1 MSFSAPR
8 GHPVNRIGPAAPL
21 SRWVVGGYGVLTSM
35 RRSYFDAAV
44 PIAALATVPG
54 ESALA
59 VIRVAGPRALELAAS
74 CFSRPDALAAA
85 PAMKLVHGE
94 LVDPATGEAVDEVV
108 AAVFRAPGGPVGEDA
123 VEFYCHGS
131 PAVIRRALSLLERVG
146 FEPALPGEFSFRAFL
161 HGKTDLVRAEA
172 VQELVRAGSE
182 GARVE
187 ALKRLEGGLSRCFAA
202 ARASIVDALA
212 EAEARLDYAEEDDS
226 PSGGLDPDALISVR
240 DLVARLA
247 ASYAAGRLY
256 ERGARVVVA
265 GMPNAGKSSLFNLLV
280 REERSIVASEPGTT
294 RDWIEA
300 GIELGGLPLRLID
313 TAGLREAEGE
323 VEAAGVSRSRFLA
336 AEAEAVIYLVD
347 GTVGL
352 RAEDSSFLESRPDAL
367 RAWNKADDARCL
379 PPAPGFLRVS
389 ARAGEGLPELADAL
403 RKLVAPGFGL
413 GAEGSA
419 SSRAERELRV
429 ASERQKLLLERAGL
443 SLDATLRGIEAG
455 VPLDA
460 LVLDLLEAADALGEI
475 TGEVASEE
483 VLEAI
488 FSRFCLG
495 K

>member
-1 MSFSAPR
+1 VR
-8 GHPVNRIGPAAPL
+8 
-21 SRWVVGGYGVLTSM
+21 TSM

-59 VIRVAGPRALELAAS
+59 VLRAAGPRALELAAP
-74 CFSRPDALAAA
+74 CFSRPEALAAA
-85 PAMKLVHGE
+85 PSMTLVHGE
-94 LVDPATGEAVDEVV
+94 LVDPDTGEAIDEVL

-131 PAVIRRALSLLERVG
+131 PAVLRRALSLLEAAG
-146 FEPALPGEFSFRAFL
+146 FAPALPGEFGFRAFL

-172 VQELVRAGSE
+172 VHELVRAGNE
-182 GARVE
+182 GARAE
-187 ALKRLEGGLSRCFAA
+187 ALRRLEGGLSRSLAA
-202 ARASIVDALA
+202 ARASLVDALA
-212 EAEARLDYAEEDDS
+212 EAEARLDYAEEEDS
-226 PSGGLDPDALISVR
+226 PSGGLDPSLVMSAR
-240 DLVARLA
+240 DFVLRLA

-280 REERSIVASEPGTT
+280 REERSIVSSEPGTT

-313 TAGLREAEGE
+313 TAGLREAEGAVE
-323 VEAAGVSRSRFLA
+323 VAGVSRSRRLA
-336 AEAEAVIYLVD
+336 AEAEVVVYLVD
-347 GTVGL
+347 GVAGL
-352 RAEDSSFLESRPDAL
+352 RAEDIAFLESRPDAL
-367 RAWNKADDARCL
+367 RVWNKADDARCAA
-379 PPAPGFLRVS
+379 PPSGFLRFS
-389 ARAGEGLPELADAL
+389 AKAGEGLPELASAL
-403 RKLVAPGFGL
+403 RRLVAPGFGL

-429 ASERQKLLLERAGL
+429 ASERQKLLLDRAGT

-460 LVLDLLEAADALGEI
+460 LVIDLREAADALGEI

>member
-1 MSFSAPR
+1 MQ
-8 GHPVNRIGPAAPL
+8 
-21 SRWVVGGYGVLTSM
+21 
-35 RRSYFDAAV
+35 RSYLDTEA

-59 VIRVAGPRALELAAS
+59 VIRAFGKGALGLAAS
-74 CFSRPDALAAA
+74 CFSRPEALVAASA
-85 PAMKLVHGE
+85 FSLVHGE
-94 LVDPATGEAVDEVV
+94 LLDPASGEAVDEVL
-108 AAVFRAPGGPVGEDA
+108 AAVFRAPGGPVGEDGI
-123 VEFYCHGS
+123 EFYCHGS
-131 PAVIRRALSLLERVG
+131 PAVVRRALSLLEAAG
-146 FEPALPGEFSFRAFL
+146 FAPALPGEFSFRAFL
-161 HGKTDLVRAEA
+161 RGKTDLVRAEA
-172 VQELVRAGSE
+172 VHELVRAGSD

-187 ALKRLEGGLSRCFAA
+187 ALRRLEGGLSRTLAA

-226 PSGGLDPDALISVR
+226 PAGGLDPSALLRIR
-240 DLVARLA
+240 DLVAGLA

-265 GMPNAGKSSLFNLLV
+265 GRPNAGKSSLFNLLV

-313 TAGLREAEGE
+313 TAGLREAVGE
-323 VEAAGVSRSRFLA
+323 IEAAGVSRSRRLA

-347 GTVGL
+347 GALGL
-352 RAEDSSFLESRPDAL
+352 VDEDKSFLESRPDAL
-367 RAWNKADDARCL
+367 RVWNKADDPRCAST
-379 PPAPGFLRVS
+379 PAGFHRLS
-389 ARAGEGLPELADAL
+389 AATGEGLPELSAAL
-403 RKLVAPGFGL
+403 RELVAPRFGL
-413 GAEGSA
+413 GGAVDRGTP
-419 SSRAERELRV
+419 ERDLRV
-429 ASERQKLLLERAGL
+429 ASERQKILLDKAES
-443 SLDATLRGIEAG
+443 SLGDALRGIEAG

-460 LVLDLLEAADALGEI
+460 LVLELREAADALGEI